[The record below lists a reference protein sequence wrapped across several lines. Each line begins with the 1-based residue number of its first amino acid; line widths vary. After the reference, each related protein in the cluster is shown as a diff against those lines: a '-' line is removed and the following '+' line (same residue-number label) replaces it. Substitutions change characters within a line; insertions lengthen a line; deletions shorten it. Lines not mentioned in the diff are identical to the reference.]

1 MKKSSYLIV
10 FAILLLGLQ
19 ACNNR
24 SKDSVDLA
32 EDANST
38 SQDTSVFRTV
48 PDLGVATNESYND
61 ADFAVQAAD
70 GGMTEEQ
77 LGKIALTKAQDQR
90 VKDFGQKMV
99 TDHGKANKELIALAK
114 EKGIV
119 LPTTISRENSE
130 QMADLNNKNGIT
142 FDKDYMDMM
151 VKDHKKTVQLFET
164 ASQQGE
170 DADIKAFATKTLPT
184 LRQHLESADSLNN
197 SLNEINQ

>member
-1 MKKSSYLIV
+1 MKKSNYIIV
-10 FAILLLGLQ
+10 FAIILWGLQ

-32 EDANST
+32 EDANNI
-38 SQDTSVFRTV
+38 SQDTSAFRTV
-48 PDLGVATNESYND
+48 PDMGVVTNDNYSD

-77 LGKIALTKAQDQR
+77 MGKIALTNAQDQR
-90 VKDFGQKMV
+90 VKDFGQRMV
-99 TDHGKANKELIALAK
+99 TDHGKANAELTALAK
-114 EKGIV
+114 EKSIV
-119 LPTTISRENSE
+119 LPTAVSRENSE
-130 QMADLNNKNGIT
+130 HMADLNNKNGAP
-142 FDKDYMDMM
+142 FDKDYMDMI

-164 ASQQGE
+164 AAQQAE

-184 LRQHLESADSLNN
+184 LRQHLQSADSLNN

>member
-1 MKKSSYLIV
+1 MKKLSYIIV
-10 FAILLLGLQ
+10 LAMVSWGLQ

-38 SQDTSVFRTV
+38 SQDSSAFRTV
-48 PDLGVATNESYND
+48 PDMGVVTGENYND

-70 GGMTEEQ
+70 GGMAEEQ
-77 LGKIALTKAQDQR
+77 MGKIASTKAQDQR

-99 TDHGKANKELIALAK
+99 TDHGKANAELMALAK
-114 EKGIV
+114 EKSIV

-130 QMADLNNKNGIT
+130 HMADLNNKNGAT

-151 VKDHKKTVQLFET
+151 VNDHKKTVQLFET
-164 ASQQGE
+164 AAQHAE

-184 LRQHLESADSLNN
+184 LRQHLQSADSLNN
-197 SLNEINQ
+197 SLNQ